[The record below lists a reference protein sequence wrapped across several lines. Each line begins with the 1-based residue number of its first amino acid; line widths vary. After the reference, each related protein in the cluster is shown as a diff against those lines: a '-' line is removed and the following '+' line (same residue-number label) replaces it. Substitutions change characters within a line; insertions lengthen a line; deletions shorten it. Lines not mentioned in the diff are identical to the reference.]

1 MYQTKKALT
10 LVLSFQKF
18 RNLSRGK
25 NDRNLKLG
33 GVIQLIKK
41 IVWASFSL
49 VLVLFS
55 FPVVSTAAT
64 SGDFEYTV
72 NGNEATIT
80 DYTGTITDVT
90 IPATI
95 GANNEYTVTSIGN
108 GAFYSKGLT
117 AVTIPDSVKTIGDGA
132 FTINSLQQLVL
143 PNSVQSIGINSFSVN
158 QLETISLS
166 TSLENIPRFAFLAN
180 KLKSVEIPANVTSIN
195 ASAFE
200 NNYITDITIQNP
212 NIQLAYQAFAAQ
224 TILSKLI
231 VPSDNTL
238 PLKNYIHFNDASSQL
253 TMDNLTVTDLADGVT
268 YDSTKNALVFTAEPL
283 ESTFSLYT
291 GTNRYDSYYDIS
303 EYGPSGKPI
312 ILFEYTKPVIATYK
326 DETGTELASS
336 TRIDG
341 SIGDAYTST
350 PKTID
355 GFTLKE
361 TTGNPTGQFT
371 NTTQNIS
378 YIYEKDPIQNG
389 TVTVTYQDESGN
401 SLVQDTTLT
410 GEVGST
416 YQTESKNITGYQLTK
431 VDGNES
437 GTFSSNQTIVTYVY
451 EKITSDENN
460 SNGPG
465 ETTNNNSTNAE
476 DADSPST
483 TTQMKASNSTLPKT
497 SDSSDNFLFA
507 VGGLLTALA
516 MGILFFR
523 R

>member
-1 MYQTKKALT
+1 M
-10 LVLSFQKF
+10 
-18 RNLSRGK
+18 
-25 NDRNLKLG
+25 
-33 GVIQLIKK
+33 IKK

-49 VLVLFS
+49 ALVLFL
-55 FPVVSTAAT
+55 FPVISSAAT
-64 SGDFEYTV
+64 SGDFEYTA

-80 DYTGTITDVT
+80 DYTGTATDVT
-90 IPATI
+90 IPATV
-95 GANNEYTVTSIGN
+95 GDNNEYAVTTIGN
-108 GAFYSKGLT
+108 SAFKSKGLT
-117 AVTIPDSVKTIGDGA
+117 SVTIPDSVTTIVDGA

-143 PNSVQSIGINSFSVN
+143 PNSVQTIGINSFSVN
-158 QLETISLS
+158 DLEQITLS
-166 TSLENIPRFAFLAN
+166 TSLTNIPRFAFLSN
-180 KLKSVEIPANVTSIN
+180 KLKSVEIPANVTNIE

-231 VPSDNTL
+231 VPSDKIL
-238 PLKNYIHFNDASSQL
+238 PIENYIHFNDASSQL
-253 TMDNLTVTDLADGVT
+253 TMNNLTVTDLSDGVT
-268 YDSTKNALVFTAEPL
+268 YDPAKNALVFSAEPK

-312 ILFEYTKPVIATYK
+312 ILFEYTQPVIVTYK
-326 DETGTELASS
+326 DESGTELASS

-341 SIGDAYTST
+341 TIGDAYTST

-355 GFTLKE
+355 GYTLKE

-389 TVTVTYQDESGN
+389 TVTVKYQDESGN
-401 SLVQDTTLT
+401 SLAQDTTLT
-410 GEVGST
+410 GEIGST
-416 YQTESKNITGYQLTK
+416 YQTESKNITGYKLTK
-431 VDGNES
+431 VDGSES
-437 GTFSSNQTIVTYVY
+437 GTFNADQTTVTYVY

-460 SNGPG
+460 SNGQG
-465 ETTNNNSTNAE
+465 EATNNNGTNTEKPDST
-476 DADSPST
+476 SV
-483 TTQMKASNSTLPKT
+483 TTQIKAGNSTLPKT
-497 SDSSDNFLFA
+497 SDTSDNFLFA

-516 MGILFFR
+516 TGILFFKR
-523 R
+523 N